1 MYRRV
6 HASGSQSLLQ
16 NYSTSPIRAME
27 GNMVLVIQAI
37 EPLLLLLPWSLN
49 VGGQCYAIY
58 VYEVANVAYAELNCV
73 YTVLV

>member
-6 HASGSQSLLQ
+6 HASGSQSLLH

-37 EPLLLLLPWSLN
+37 KPLHAATAMVTECWWAML
-49 VGGQCYAIY
+49 CY
-58 VYEVANVAYAELNCV
+58 VYEMANVTYARIEMC
-73 YTVLV
+73 TV